1 MPNYMFQPS
10 AEKKGVFMKK
20 YIIVIFVLILSVS
33 AQNLLQNP
41 GFESWTGG
49 IPDYWEKD
57 DSIAVFCEESIVHN
71 GSFSVKDS
79 FFTQTQTRANFFQG
93 KFVVQANTEYNFTVW
108 IYDNDPAGRIRHGIY
123 WLPDSNSSM
132 STIYSVDSTGWQ
144 EMAFT
149 TISPSNAESA
159 QVVIRAY
166 DVSANWDGG
175 AIFYIDDVCLEAS
188 SMQSPMIMRVWHTP
202 TNPDSGNTEDVY
214 AKVID
219 DGTIIADTLF
229 YGINNLNNP
238 INISHSSVANDTFQY
253 QIPGQTTGD
262 TVFYYLKFVD
272 NDGLSSVTD
281 THAYYVSALNIF
293 INEVYYDTPGPD
305 SGCFI
310 EVFGPDGVNLDGFSL
325 VGINGNN
332 GAGYAIIDLSGY
344 IIPGDGFFVVAEYA
358 TVPNADLVN
367 IDANLQNGPDN
378 LELRFNNITID
389 ALGYGT
395 LNGWFFTGEW
405 LPAPD
410 IGQGHCLGRYPDG
423 YDTDNN
429 YLNFNDYT
437 TQTPGQP
444 NPEVGVNENKIS
456 VINLSV
462 IANPVHSGVLFAT
475 LISNNNLFP
484 VVVYNAAGQAVAN
497 ITNPKIKL
505 YLPCGV
511 YFLKLKNIEGKCAK
525 IVVVK

>member
-1 MPNYMFQPS
+1 
-10 AEKKGVFMKK
+10 MKK

-49 IPDYWEKD
+49 MPDYWEKD

-79 FFTQTQTRANFFQG
+79 FFTQTQTRAN
-93 KFVVQANTEYNFTVW
+93 
-108 IYDNDPAGRIRHGIY
+108 
-123 WLPDSNSSM
+123 PDSNSSM

-144 EMAFT
+144 EMVFT

-202 TNPDSGNTEDVY
+202 
-214 AKVID
+214 
-219 DGTIIADTLF
+219 
-229 YGINNLNNP
+229 
-238 INISHSSVANDTFQY
+238 TFQY

-332 GAGYAIIDLSGY
+332 GAEYAIIDLSGY
-344 IIPGDGFFVVAEYA
+344 IMPGDGFFVVADYA

-367 IDANLQNGPDN
+367 VDANLQNGPDN
-378 LELRFNNITID
+378 LELRFMTI
-389 ALGYGT
+389 
-395 LNGWFFTGEW
+395 
-405 LPAPD
+405 
-410 IGQGHCLGRYPDG
+410 I
-423 YDTDNN
+423 
-429 YLNFNDYT
+429 
-437 TQTPGQP
+437 
-444 NPEVGVNENKIS
+444 I
-456 VINLSV
+456 
-462 IANPVHSGVLFAT
+462 
-475 LISNNNLFP
+475 
-484 VVVYNAAGQAVAN
+484 
-497 ITNPKIKL
+497 
-505 YLPCGV
+505 
-511 YFLKLKNIEGKCAK
+511 
-525 IVVVK
+525 